1 MEAKKIS
8 VMEKEQVDN
17 SKENLFYQRILDI
30 VSDPNGP
37 QTCKLLTELSNMAEI
52 EDEKNV

>member
-1 MEAKKIS
+1 
-8 VMEKEQVDN
+8 MEKEQVDN